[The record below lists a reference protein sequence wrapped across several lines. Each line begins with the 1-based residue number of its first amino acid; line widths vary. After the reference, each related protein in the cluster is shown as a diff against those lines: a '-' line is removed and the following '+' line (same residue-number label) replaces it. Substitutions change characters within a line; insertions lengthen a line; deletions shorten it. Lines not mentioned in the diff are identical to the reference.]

1 MALVSGTTSVTGLA
15 AIALYNVIN
24 ATKSADIIG
33 AMTLEVSGGTLRA
46 FDERVMEVRK
56 HKTQSDTAK
65 IIREVLAE
73 SEICK
78 EYYNYRLQDSLS
90 IRCIPQLYGAVK
102 KTLLDAKKAIE
113 TEFASCNDNPI
124 IWSDDVDGEA
134 ISSGNPDSSFIG
146 LEMDSVS
153 IAATMVG
160 KMSERRNNRLIDGNL
175 SENPWFLIKNPG
187 LNSGLMI
194 PQYSQAGLLNEM
206 KILSTSSVID
216 NIPTCGN
223 QEDYVAMGY
232 NSSKKAIEIS
242 EKLEYILAIE
252 LLSAYQ
258 SYQFVNEDL
267 KKSTIT
273 SIIYNEISEVV
284 PIFEED
290 TFLYEYIEFLKKYIH
305 DGKIVEK
312 IYNLY
317 WGD

>member
-1 MALVSGTTSVTGLA
+1 
-15 AIALYNVIN
+15 
-24 ATKSADIIG
+24 
-33 AMTLEVSGGTLRA
+33 
-46 FDERVMEVRK
+46 
-56 HKTQSDTAK
+56 
-65 IIREVLAE
+65 
-73 SEICK
+73 
-78 EYYNYRLQDSLS
+78 
-90 IRCIPQLYGAVK
+90 
-102 KTLLDAKKAIE
+102 
-113 TEFASCNDNPI
+113 
-124 IWSDDVDGEA
+124 
-134 ISSGNPDSSFIG
+134 
-146 LEMDSVS
+146 
-153 IAATMVG
+153 
-160 KMSERRNNRLIDGNL
+160 
-175 SENPWFLIKNPG
+175 
-187 LNSGLMI
+187 
-194 PQYSQAGLLNEM
+194 M